1 MPPRNSPDARVY
13 RGVLVG
19 LGGIARSGHL
29 PAFRADP
36 TVASRLKIV
45 GIVDDAPNAPSTF
58 DGIPLLSRPDRLSDL
73 GPVDFVDICTPTSSH
88 LAMSLWGLSQGY
100 HVLCE
105 KPVAVNRSEAAEL
118 ATAALNAGRVVMP
131 CHQYRFNP
139 VWRRV
144 KQWLDA
150 GVIGRWYLAEFRV
163 YRLGADPGASAD
175 SVPWR
180 GRRAAG
186 RGGVLLDHGTHLVYE
201 LLDVAGPPQ
210 AVRAWT
216 GRLRHGAYDVED
228 TAQLV
233 FEYPDRMATM
243 FLTWAARRGRMNR
256 PLQIALF
263 VLGTSVF
270 GYLVA
275 RIGAGQLLSDAGRTG
290 LMFVPIVLLY
300 ALVYACSALA
310 WQLTMEEF
318 KRPPYW
324 RTYAILISAS
334 ALNFLTPLINAGGEP
349 FRVVAVTPWLGKRRA
364 AGSVILHRM
373 LHSFA
378 YVLVWFTAVVMAFA
392 LLPRATPDAVL
403 VLLGSVGLVLLLIIA
418 LLLSAQIG

>member
-1 MPPRNSPDARVY
+1 MPPRNLPDARVY

-186 RGGVLLDHGTHLVYE
+186 PGGCGT
-201 LLDVAGPPQ
+201 AP
-210 AVRAWT
+210 T
-216 GRLRHGAYDVED
+216 
-228 TAQLV
+228 
-233 FEYPDRMATM
+233 
-243 FLTWAARRGRMNR
+243 TWRTPRSSCSST
-256 PLQIALF
+256 QIAWRRCF
-263 VLGTSVF
+263 SRGPHAAV
-270 GYLVA
+270 
-275 RIGAGQLLSDAGRTG
+275 
-290 LMFVPIVLLY
+290 
-300 ALVYACSALA
+300 
-310 WQLTMEEF
+310 
-318 KRPPYW
+318 KR
-324 RTYAILISAS
+324 RFAS
-334 ALNFLTPLINAGGEP
+334 AASG
-349 FRVVAVTPWLGKRRA
+349 AVSRGA
-364 AGSVILHRM
+364 A
-373 LHSFA
+373 
-378 YVLVWFTAVVMAFA
+378 AF
-392 LLPRATPDAVL
+392 
-403 VLLGSVGLVLLLIIA
+403 
-418 LLLSAQIG
+418 